1 MGVDIYGR
9 KPITKSE
16 RPEQI
21 DFHTA
26 TDDEKQKY
34 WNKVEEWEEENPGE
48 YFRSNWWGWRPICMM
63 CEVAN
68 DKYKL
73 KLNMSNWGSNDGAGL
88 RTQKQCDRLAD
99 ALELMLSNDSGYNEF
114 MIDDSDRIQIV
125 MGAWCEAGTGK
136 FYSDEANELNE
147 QYPFGTI
154 LYSAV
159 VTKKGT
165 MVESAHSCS
174 LSHIKRWITFLRHC
188 GGFKIW

>member
-1 MGVDIYGR
+1 
-9 KPITKSE
+9 
-16 RPEQI
+16 
-21 DFHTA
+21 
-26 TDDEKQKY
+26 
-34 WNKVEEWEEENPGE
+34 
-48 YFRSNWWGWRPICMM
+48 
-63 CEVAN
+63 
-68 DKYKL
+68 
-73 KLNMSNWGSNDGAGL
+73 MSHWGSNDGQGL

-99 ALELMLSNDSGYNEF
+99 ALEDMLGKDTQMSSED
-114 MIDDSDRIQIV
+114 DRIQIV

-136 FYSDEANELNE
+136 FYSDEELELNE

-174 LSHIKRWITFLRHC
+174 LSHIKRWINFLRHC

>member
-9 KPITKSE
+9 KPIIKTEK
-16 RPEQI
+16 PEQI

-34 WNKVEEWEEENPGE
+34 WNKIDEWEEENPGE
-48 YFRSNWWGWRPICMM
+48 YFRSNWWGWRPICML
-63 CEVAN
+63 CEIAN

-73 KLNMSNWGSNDGAGL
+73 KLNMSHWGSNDGQGL

-99 ALELMLSNDSGYNEF
+99 ALELMISNDSGYNEF
-114 MIDDSDRIQIV
+114 MVEDSDRIQIC
-125 MGAWCEAGTGK
+125 MGAWTKAGTGQ
-136 FYSDEANELNE
+136 FYSDEADSLNK

-154 LYSAV
+154 LFSSV
-159 VTKKGT
+159 ITKSGE

-174 LSHIKRWITFLRHC
+174 LSHIKRWIAFLRHC

>member
-34 WNKVEEWEEENPGE
+34 WNKIDEWEEENPGE
-48 YFRSNWWGWRPICMM
+48 YFRSNWWGWRPICML
-63 CEVAN
+63 CELAN

-73 KLNMSNWGSNDGAGL
+73 KLNMSHWGSNDGQGL

-99 ALELMLSNDSGYNEF
+99 ALEDMLGKDNQMSSED
-114 MIDDSDRIQIV
+114 DRIQIV
-125 MGAWCEAGTGK
+125 MGSWVKSGTGQ
-136 FYSDEANELNE
+136 FYSEEGLDEQFE
-147 QYPFGTI
+147 YGTI
-154 LYSAV
+154 LYNPI
-159 VTKKGT
+159 VTKKGEL
-165 MVESAHSCS
+165 VESAHSCS
-174 LSHIKRWITFLRHC
+174 LAHIKRWINFLRAC